1 MWGCFRKIWPPKSS
15 CKVGCGWCA
24 SMSIMKVAHLDFL
37 SWAWNSFEGV
47 SACKT
52 AHSATSSQRMLSAER
67 ERDFLLGWELF
78 VWQYELRLFLPL
90 FPWWRKHS
98 NSLLGLPDSVV
109 SGDLQG
115 TQNHL
120 LTEDPRPMA
129 SQPFPSYC
137 SPRAFKV
144 HLWSLKIRS
153 ISVWFPENPF
163 LTLNCGALFWQGPT
177 SLLFQSFSLFVDP
190 KILPMFLLHQSL
202 HWMVYP

>member
-1 MWGCFRKIWPPKSS
+1 MGKDRGAWRAIAHRVTESDMTEATEHTHKINTHTFRQKNSRWGPSLQCVPPFPPRLA
-15 CKVGCGWCA
+15 CQGLA
-24 SMSIMKVAHLDFL
+24 L
-37 SWAWNSFEGV
+37 S
-47 SACKT
+47 
-52 AHSATSSQRMLSAER
+52 
-67 ERDFLLGWELF
+67 
-78 VWQYELRLFLPL
+78 
-90 FPWWRKHS
+90 
-98 NSLLGLPDSVV
+98 
-109 SGDLQG
+109 LQ
-115 TQNHL
+115 
-120 LTEDPRPMA
+120 MA